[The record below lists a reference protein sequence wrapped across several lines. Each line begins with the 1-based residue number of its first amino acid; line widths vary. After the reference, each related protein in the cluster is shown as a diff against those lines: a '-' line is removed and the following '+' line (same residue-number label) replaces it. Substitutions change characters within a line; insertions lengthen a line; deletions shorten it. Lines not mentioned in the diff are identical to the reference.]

1 MAAFQEIL
9 GKKQAEQ
16 FSTSMN
22 VLVGHLEARQ
32 RQLIA
37 ALQETSTT
45 LEVFK
50 RLGSADSAS
59 SIEPLTLTAIAQL
72 EQAVVPQLQ
81 AIAGQ
86 AVQVAEVLPIAETAV
101 AEPAAVVV
109 PEAEETEIAE
119 VDEPA
124 PSGKR
129 AKKTKTTAKGG
140 AKSSAKAS
148 PAQKYSTFH
157 PRRSVLKEFEGKTLR
172 EAIRI
177 ILTRR
182 ANEALSIN
190 DVMDELYGKTL
201 SKESFKVAKS
211 VVVVELSKGKLAK
224 QWSSAPGQRGV
235 YIFTTSDSDSD
246 AQDD

>member
-1 MAAFQEIL
+1 M
-9 GKKQAEQ
+9 
-16 FSTSMN
+16 
-22 VLVGHLEARQ
+22 
-32 RQLIA
+32 
-37 ALQETSTT
+37 
-45 LEVFK
+45 
-50 RLGSADSAS
+50 
-59 SIEPLTLTAIAQL
+59 
-72 EQAVVPQLQ
+72 PQLQ

-86 AVQVAEVLPIAETAV
+86 AVQVAEVLPVAEAAV
-101 AEPAAVVV
+101 AEPALAVAPDV
-109 PEAEETEIAE
+109 EDTEMAE

-124 PSGKR
+124 PTGKS
-129 AKKTKTTAKGG
+129 AKKTKTATKGG
-140 AKSSAKAS
+140 TKSSAKAS

-190 DVMDELYGKTL
+190 DVMDELYGKTI

-235 YIFTTSDSDSD
+235 YIFTTSESDSD
-246 AQDD
+246 EQDD